1 MMRLNRIKEVLEEKG
16 ISQKWLA
23 KELNK
28 SFSTINAYACN
39 RQQPSLEI
47 LYRISRILQV
57 KTSALLVDNDYK

>member
-28 SFSTINAYACN
+28 SFSTMNAYACN
-39 RQQPSLEI
+39 RHQPSLEI
-47 LYRISRILQV
+47 LYQISRILHV
-57 KTSALLVDNDYK
+57 KISELLVDNDHK

>member
-1 MMRLNRIKEVLEEKG
+1 MVRLNRIKEVLEEKG

-47 LYRISRILQV
+47 LYQISRILHV
-57 KTSALLVDNDYK
+57 KISELLIDNDHK